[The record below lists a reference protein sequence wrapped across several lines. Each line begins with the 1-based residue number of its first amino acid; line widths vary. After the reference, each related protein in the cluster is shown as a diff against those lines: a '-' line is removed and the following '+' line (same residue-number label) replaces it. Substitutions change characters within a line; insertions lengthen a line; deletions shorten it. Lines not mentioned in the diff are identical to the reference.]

1 MNGKICAI
9 IVSYN
14 IGKDIYRCFD
24 SVIDQVNEMV
34 IVDNA
39 SADDTVNILRDIK
52 KKFPNVELIENKEN
66 LGIAAALNEGAKYAI
81 EKGHKWALTLDHDS
95 EAENGMVGKMMDAYN
110 NLTDKEKESIGIIA
124 PNYEI
129 IKGLAY
135 KEKYPSIIATAI
147 TSGQLVKTDI
157 FKKSGFY
164 KEDLFIECV
173 DHEFCL
179 RVLKRGFKTL
189 LAPGA
194 VLKQRI
200 GLPQLHN
207 IFGKKIVA
215 CNHSPERYYYIF
227 RNSIYLYK
235 NYFLVAPIWILNN
248 MVSSIVILLKILFL
262 EENKIKK
269 FKMILKGCADGI
281 RDKYGKLIINQ

>member
-14 IGKDIYRCFD
+14 IGKDIYKCFD
-24 SVIDQVNEMV
+24 SVIDQVNEIV

-39 SADDTVNILRDIK
+39 STDDTINILKDIK
-52 KKFPNVELIENKEN
+52 KKIPNVELIENKEN
-66 LGIAAALNEGAKYAI
+66 LGIAAALSEGVKYATG
-81 EKGHKWALTLDHDS
+81 KGCEWALTLDHDS
-95 EAENGMVGKMMDAYN
+95 EAEKDMVGKMMDVYN
-110 NLTDKEKESIGIIA
+110 NLADKEKKNIGIIA

-135 KEKYPSIIATAI
+135 KEKHPSIITTAI

-157 FKKSGFY
+157 FKKIGFY
-164 KEDLFIECV
+164 KDDLFIECV

-179 RVLKRGFKTL
+179 RALKCGFKTL
-189 LAPGA
+189 LAPDA
-194 VLKQRI
+194 VLRQRI

-207 IFGKKIVA
+207 VFGKKVVA

-227 RNSIYLYK
+227 RNSIYLYR
-235 NYFLVAPIWILNN
+235 NYFTVAPVWILNN

-262 EENKIKK
+262 EENKINKY
-269 FKMILKGCADGI
+269 KMILKGCVDGV
-281 RDKYGKLIINQ
+281 RNKYGKLINNQ